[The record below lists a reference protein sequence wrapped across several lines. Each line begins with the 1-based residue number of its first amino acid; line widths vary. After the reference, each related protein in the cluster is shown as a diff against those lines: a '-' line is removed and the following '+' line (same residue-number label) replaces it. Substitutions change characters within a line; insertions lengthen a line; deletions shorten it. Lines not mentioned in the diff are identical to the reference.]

1 MIKKI
6 KAKFHSEDNKR
17 LLSNFISLSMLQ
29 GVNYILPLLTFPY
42 LVKTLGIENF
52 GILAFATSTI
62 SFFQIL
68 TDFGFNLSATKE
80 VSIHRENVSKLSEIY
95 SAVMTIKFILIF
107 ISFFS
112 LLLLINFVDK
122 FEVNKLIF
130 IYTFGIVVGN
140 FLFPIWFFQGMEKMK
155 YITYLNIIAKGF
167 FTVCIFVF
175 VQQKNDFY
183 LVPILNSMGFI
194 IVGLISVYIVRKDF
208 KIQFQFVNL
217 QTIKKYVLDGYHIFI
232 STIFINVYSSVSI
245 LILGFFTNNYY
256 VGVYS
261 IIEKIVAIFN
271 GLFAPVT
278 QTLYPYIV
286 NKISKSRDEA
296 IIFIKI
302 VLKYYAIFSISLS
315 IFVSLF
321 AYQLLYLISK
331 DEVIAMQYQHYL
343 QIMSLGIIL
352 SRVGE
357 VFGTF
362 TLVGFGYNKEFSKVM
377 LKGSIISIIISL
389 AAIYLFK
396 LEGAIYA
403 YIISISIIVFM
414 LYIKYIKIKIGERI

>member
-6 KAKFHSEDNKR
+6 KNKLKSEDNKR
-17 LLSNFISLSMLQ
+17 LLSNFISLSILQ

-42 LVKTLGIENF
+42 LVKTLGVENF

-62 SFFQIL
+62 MFFQVL

-80 VSIHRENVSKLSEIY
+80 VSIHRKNVTKLNEIY
-95 SAVMTIKFILIF
+95 SSIMTIKFILIF

-112 LLLLINFVDK
+112 LLLLINFVGK

-140 FLFPIWFFQGMEKMK
+140 SLFPIWFFQGMEKMK

-167 FTVCIFVF
+167 FTICIFIF
-175 VQQKNDFY
+175 IKQKNDFY

-194 IVGLISVYIVRKDF
+194 IVGLISQYIVHREF
-208 KIQFQFVNL
+208 KIQFQLVSL
-217 QTIKKYVLDGYHIFI
+217 QVINKYLLDGYHIFI
-232 STIFINVYSSVSI
+232 STIFIHIYSSVSI
-245 LILGFFTNNYY
+245 LLLGFFTNNYY

-286 NKISKSRDEA
+286 NKIGKSRDEA
-296 IIFIKI
+296 IIFLKT
-302 VLKYYAIFSISLS
+302 VLKYYVIFSTSLS
-315 IFVSLF
+315 VFISLF

-331 DEVIAMQYQHYL
+331 DAVIAMQYQHYL

-377 LKGSIISIIISL
+377 LKGAAISIVISL
-389 AAIYLFK
+389 LLIQKYEL
-396 LEGAIYA
+396 LGAVSA
-403 YIISISIIVFM
+403 YIAANMAILFLLKNKSKK
-414 LYIKYIKIKIGERI
+414 LYLS